1 MRFENK
7 GVLITGAT
15 GGIGRET
22 CFHFAEEGA
31 AVAVTDL
38 DLDLAESVAA
48 EIRGKGG
55 IACAYELDVTN
66 PEQTDTVIN
75 RSAEDMGSLDIIFCN
90 AGTEKREFLF
100 PSSPLLQEMLWEV
113 CVDTS
118 QLLSTRRSHQP
129 SGFDPSEPVILAER
143 SLMCLLAPGSRKPAK
158 RLDS

>member
-55 IACAYELDVTN
+55 Y
-66 PEQTDTVIN
+66 
-75 RSAEDMGSLDIIFCN
+75 SLRIRVRCN
-90 AGTEKREFLF
+90 
-100 PSSPLLQEMLWEV
+100 
-113 CVDTS
+113 
-118 QLLSTRRSHQP
+118 QP
-129 SGFDPSEPVILAER
+129 TAN
-143 SLMCLLAPGSRKPAK
+143 
-158 RLDS
+158 

>member
-55 IACAYELDVTN
+55 TACAYELDVTN
-66 PEQTDTVIN
+66 PQQTDTVIN

-90 AGTEKREFLF
+90 AGIREIAPAHELSIEEWKMEKAL
-100 PSSPLLQEMLWEV
+100 
-113 CVDTS
+113 
-118 QLLSTRRSHQP
+118 
-129 SGFDPSEPVILAER
+129 
-143 SLMCLLAPGSRKPAK
+143 
-158 RLDS
+158 